1 MASRKKSTKT
11 EEIVNEIENQKV
23 ISVDE
28 TKNEEISSE
37 NQEKIAENTENNTE
51 QAKNDTEQAKKTEK
65 IEKISEKSSKNTKK
79 SQKTQKTEEK
89 KPKYP
94 IGSIVFVSKDAE
106 ADLNGF
112 KLFPPYKKS
121 TYTVEAYNPISDV
134 YSLRRLNL
142 SLKLKEADIVAP
154 NERAHDPVN
163 RRQF

>member
-1 MASRKKSTKT
+1 MASRKKSTKS
-11 EEIVNEIENQKV
+11 EEIVAKVEAPVEETATEVATDEIVSEVRPEKE
-23 ISVDE
+23 E
-28 TKNEEISSE
+28 TTVNIEE
-37 NQEKIAENTENNTE
+37 KP
-51 QAKNDTEQAKKTEK
+51 KKTQ
-65 IEKISEKSSKNTKK
+65 K
-79 SQKTQKTEEK
+79 SQKTQKVEEK

-154 NERAHDPVN
+154 SERAHDPLN
-163 RRQF
+163 RKQF

>member
-1 MASRKKSTKT
+1 MASRKKSTKS
-11 EEIVNEIENQKV
+11 EEIVAKIETPV
-23 ISVDE
+23 EE
-28 TKNEEISSE
+28 TATEVVTAGLAATVEPKKEETTVNIE
-37 NQEKIAENTENNTE
+37 EKP
-51 QAKNDTEQAKKTEK
+51 KKT
-65 IEKISEKSSKNTKK
+65 TKK
-79 SQKTQKTEEK
+79 SQKSEKSEEK